1 MQEEEF
7 PKMWVG
13 SLINCCRPNFE
24 VTASILEPSYVVLS
38 RLYQFEDLVLKS
50 PRATVRNGFWL
61 LILSNESCNCLTL
74 PRHLRIDLVID
85 IKKWNYMISHRLKF
99 RELNIL
105 IDNEHQLIS
114 KQVNF
119 YKIHKHQLC

>member
-13 SLINCCRPNFE
+13 SLINCCKSNSE

-38 RLYQFEDLVLKS
+38 CLYQFEDLVLKS

-61 LILSNESCNCLTL
+61 LILSNENCKLFANSSKESENWFG
-74 PRHLRIDLVID
+74 DQYKK
-85 IKKWNYMISHRLKF
+85 IKLHDF
-99 RELNIL
+99 PPA
-105 IDNEHQLIS
+105 
-114 KQVNF
+114 
-119 YKIHKHQLC
+119 